1 MAERPEV
8 GTVVELQT
16 VPFWNGHVLAQSGE
30 FLARSE
36 LEKDRQEITV
46 PLRLRLWTDD
56 YNSLLP
62 ILRMHSNSTEEEQ

>member
-1 MAERPEV
+1 LKSVLITSDDAS
-8 GTVVELQT
+8 
-16 VPFWNGHVLAQSGE
+16 GHDLFLADWVLVTANDE
-30 FLARSE
+30 FLARPE

-62 ILRMHSNSTEEEQ
+62 ILRMHSNSSEEEQ